1 MTLHLISILGRPRK
15 NTEGDRTYET
25 TAYRFPDGAV
35 HPTPAFGLALAE
47 WLGSRAKA
55 PMRPDRILWLGTA
68 QSGWASLLQAVLG
81 DAAVE
86 EPLYLELYEADTATQ
101 PQLDQL
107 AALLDRATGLH
118 HECRL
123 VPPCA
128 DPLEQQSFVSLLGGE
143 LKSRDRVVLD
153 LTHGLRNQS
162 LMLAQSALMLEGA
175 FEVRIEGLFY
185 GGLEIPRPKREPAP
199 AVDLTGLLLQARLA
213 QALATFRGSGDV
225 RVLVPHL
232 PEGGFRQQVE
242 NLGHLVANHDYT
254 QARSVAT
261 AALGALPVA
270 GVGVLASALRG
281 ALESF
286 RARSLA
292 GSQFQQAQAHRER
305 EDYLHAA
312 LELFEGAVT
321 RVCERKGWPSNQIAP
336 REQAVEALKGS
347 EAPEWRALEF
357 LRNQM
362 AHGVAQGNWVRV
374 HVQTGACFCK
384 KEVPPAEASHYR
396 ELMDIARNAASTRK
410 LMDHLLSAIP
420 QLAERA

>member
-1 MTLHLISILGRPRK
+1 MTLHLISILGKPRK
-15 NTEGDRTYET
+15 NTDGDRTYET
-25 TAYRFPDGAV
+25 TAYRFPDGTV
-35 HPTPAFGLALAE
+35 HTTPTFGLALAK

-55 PMRPDRILWLGTA
+55 PLQPDRILWLGTA

-86 EPLYLELYEADTATQ
+86 ASLYLELYEADTATQ

-107 AALLDRATGLH
+107 AGLLGQATGLH

-128 DPLEQQSFVSLLGGE
+128 DPAEQQGFVSLLSGE
-143 LKSRDRVVLD
+143 LKTKDRVVLD

-185 GGLEIPRPKREPAP
+185 GGLEVPRPKGEPAP
-199 AVDLTGLLLQARLA
+199 AVDLTGLLVQARLA
-213 QALATFRGSGDV
+213 QALAAFRESGDV

-232 PEGGFRQQVE
+232 PEGGFRKQVE
-242 NLGHLVANHDYT
+242 NLGHLVAIHDYT
-254 QARSVAT
+254 QARTVAT
-261 AALGALPVA
+261 T
-270 GVGVLASALRG
+270 ALRELPNAETG
-281 ALESF
+281 LLTPSLREALESF
-286 RARSLA
+286 KARSLA
-292 GSQFQQAQAHRER
+292 ESQFQQAKAHRER
-305 EDYLHAA
+305 EDYLHTA

-321 RVCERKGWPSNQIAP
+321 RVCERKGWAPNQIKP
-336 REQAVEALKGS
+336 REQAAEALKDT

-374 HVQTGACFCK
+374 HVQTGTCCHYR
-384 KEVPPAEASHYR
+384 EVPPGESASYR
-396 ELMDIARNAASTRK
+396 ELMDIARSAEPTRR
-410 LMDHLLSAIP
+410 LMDHLLTAIP
-420 QLAERA
+420 QLAEHA